1 MRRILGLTLATVM
14 VMTAPAQS
22 AFAAAADVLGVWT
35 TEGGKSS
42 VQIEQ
47 AGGTFGGK
55 IIGLKDPTANGK
67 PKLDQQNPNKALRS
81 RTLQGLQ
88 ILKSLSYKD
97 GMWVGG
103 SIYNPTDG
111 KTYSCQMKLKD
122 KNTLELRGYVMGMP
136 ALGKSQIW
144 KRK

>member
-1 MRRILGLTLATVM
+1 MQKILGLTMATVM
-14 VMTAPAQS
+14 VMAAPMQS
-22 AFAAAADVLGVWT
+22 AFAAATDALGIWV
-35 TEGGKSS
+35 TEGGKSN
-42 VQIEQ
+42 VQVYQ
-47 AGGTFGGK
+47 SGGQFAGK
-55 IIGLKDPTANGK
+55 IVDLKEPTVNGK
-67 PKLDQQNPNKALRS
+67 PKVDNKNPNKALRA
-81 RTLQGLQ
+81 RPLDGLQ
-88 ILKSLSYKD
+88 ILSGLSYKD